1 MEQLRHDVSC
11 EISIVICELLRENKR
26 DIHISSYGDVDLN
39 SVDVIAIRVQFYT
52 SKEAFLIFYTS

>member
-26 DIHISSYGDVDLN
+26 DLHISSYGDVDLN

-52 SKEAFLIFYTS
+52 S